1 MKYMKKRK
9 VKRVDDKMKKIFCV
23 GHATYDITMPVESF
37 PKENTKIKTYSKIE
51 CGGGSSANS
60 SVLLSRWGEKTYFI
74 GSAGDDIYGERI
86 RASFINDNVST
97 RYFRLKKGVYTS
109 TSFIL
114 ANTKNGK
121 RTITTFKDKNLNYKN
136 KTILTKPDVMLFDGE
151 HYETSLFL
159 VKKYKSALKIID
171 AGSYK
176 EDTIKLCKYMDYIVC
191 SKDFAE
197 SYSEMKI
204 DVKDIDSIIN
214 VYKKLEEDFK
224 GTIVITLEAYGS
236 FAKIDNEYKI
246 IPSIKVKAVDSTGA
260 GDIYHGAFTYFIS
273 NGFPLSKTMYL
284 SNVAGALSVSKLGSR
299 YSIPLKRDVLSY
311 DK

>member
-1 MKYMKKRK
+1 
-9 VKRVDDKMKKIFCV
+9 MKKIFCV
-23 GHATYDITMPVESF
+23 GHATYDITMPVEAY
-37 PKENTKIKTYSKIE
+37 PKENTKNKTYSKIE

-60 SVLLSRWGEKTYFI
+60 SVLLSRWGEKAYFI
-74 GSAGDDIYGERI
+74 GVAGDDIYGERI
-86 RASFINDNVST
+86 RTSFANDNVNT
-97 RYFRLKKGVYTS
+97 RYFRLKRGAYTS

-114 ANTKNGK
+114 ANIKNGK
-121 RTITTFKDKNLNYKN
+121 RTITTFKDKNLKYIN

-151 HYETSLFL
+151 NIETSLFL
-159 VKKYKSALKIID
+159 IKKYKDAIKIID

-176 EDTIKLCKYMDYIVC
+176 EDVITLCKYMDYIVC

-197 SYSEMKI
+197 EYTKLKI
-204 DVKDIDSIIN
+204 NSKNIDEVTN
-214 VYKKLEEDFK
+214 AYKKLEEDFK
-224 GTIVITLEAYGS
+224 GVIVITLEAEGS
-236 FAKIDNEYKI
+236 FAKIDDEYKI

-299 YSIPLKRDVLSY
+299 YSIPTKEEVIRY

>member
-1 MKYMKKRK
+1 
-9 VKRVDDKMKKIFCV
+9 MKKIFCI
-23 GHATYDITMPVESF
+23 GHATYDVTMPVEGY

-60 SVLLSRWGEKTYFI
+60 SVLLSRWGEKSYFI
-74 GSAGDDIYGERI
+74 GSAGNDIYGERI
-86 RASFINDNVST
+86 RTSFINDNVST
-97 RYFRLKKGVYTS
+97 RYFRLKNNCYTS

-151 HYETSLFL
+151 HLEVSLFL
-159 VKKYKSALKIID
+159 IKKYKNALKIID
-171 AGSYK
+171 AGSFK
-176 EDTIKLCKYMDYIVC
+176 EDTVKLCKYMDYIVC

-197 SYSEMKI
+197 SYTNTKI

-214 VYKKLEEDFK
+214 TYKVLENDFK
-224 GTIVITLEAYGS
+224 GTIVITLESTGS

-246 IPSIKVKAVDSTGA
+246 IPSIKVKALDSTGA

-284 SNVAGALSVSKLGSR
+284 SNIAGALSVSKLGSR
-299 YSIPLKRDVLSY
+299 YSIPTKEEVLSY